1 VLYTALPT
9 LLVITMSELKSI
21 IIRTSDERFEIKAV
35 ILSVKNYSGVVR
47 KMKGQNV
54 IAIMKIDEEKFMAF
68 TEE

>member
-1 VLYTALPT
+1 MLYTALPT
-9 LLVITMSELKSI
+9 LLVITMGKLESI

-35 ILSVKNYSGVVR
+35 ILSVKNYSGVIR

>member
-1 VLYTALPT
+1 MLYTALPT

>member
-9 LLVITMSELKSI
+9 LLVITMGKLESI

-54 IAIMKIDEEKFMAF
+54 IAIMKIDEGKFMAF
-68 TEE
+68 IEE

>member
-1 VLYTALPT
+1 M
-9 LLVITMSELKSI
+9 VITMGNLQSI
-21 IIRTSDERFEIKAV
+21 IIRTTDERYEIKAV
-35 ILSVKNYSGVVR
+35 ILSVKNYSGVIR

>member
-1 VLYTALPT
+1 MLYTALPT

-35 ILSVKNYSGVVR
+35 ILSVKNYSGVIR